1 MNELQNAIKKLHRNG
16 PKTVAIS
23 STDLNEKLTAV
34 VSAAKG

>member
-23 STDLNEKLTAV
+23 STDLSEKLTAV